1 MGVAA
6 VCSDLGCQTLHRYC
20 RNSVAAVAVVVAVVA
35 VVAVASAQRKMCVER
50 FQVALRL
57 SLLRLWPRKS
67 FEAMVQIRVGCVR
80 KNSFKKKGWSYD
92 LASLRGEE
100 VGSTNEIRDFK
111 IKPTI

>member
-1 MGVAA
+1 
-6 VCSDLGCQTLHRYC
+6 
-20 RNSVAAVAVVVAVVA
+20 
-35 VVAVASAQRKMCVER
+35 MCVER

-57 SLLRLWPRKS
+57 SLLRLWPRRS

-100 VGSTNEIRDFK
+100 VGSTNEILDFET
-111 IKPTI
+111 KPTIKRHLRNKNYNKVGIQTPYILIAESFELFFF